1 MDHATLQHAL
11 GEYFAPW
18 VQALHLQVEGF
29 TPASEGS
36 GGEVVLRLPQ
46 SDQLCRVGGM
56 TCGQAMMAAA
66 DTAMVLA
73 LMAHLGA
80 FRPMT
85 TVQLQTSFLKP
96 LAKQD
101 GLVTARV
108 LRAGKSLAFGE
119 IDITGAAD
127 GKSVARAST
136 TYALV

>member
-1 MDHATLQHAL
+1 MDNATLQHAL
-11 GEYFAPW
+11 SEYFAPW
-18 VQALHLQVEGF
+18 VQALNLRVEGF
-29 TPASEGS
+29 TPASEAG
-36 GGEVVLRLPQ
+36 GGEVVLRLPE
-46 SDQLCRVGGM
+46 SDQLSRVGGM

-96 LAKQD
+96 LANQD

-119 IDITGAAD
+119 VDIRGAAD
-127 GKSVARAST
+127 GKSVARATT
-136 TYALV
+136 TYALL